1 MPIFD
6 QGYQHWQG
14 GISGHGLR
22 WLAITRQG
30 VSQQLRRRRLKWLI
44 SLAFAPALALATI
57 LILWGLV
64 EQKSSLLD
72 PLMFL
77 LQSLPEEVRAGPKA
91 YRTSVWTMAFHIFFG
106 IETFF
111 SMILILSVGPDLV
124 SQDLR
129 FNAMPLYFSRPLRR
143 IDYFLGKLG
152 VIGVFLGAVSIG
164 PAVAA
169 YVLGVAFS
177 LDFGVV
183 KDTWRLLV
191 GSVAFGLV
199 LVVSGGTLMLA
210 ISSATRNSRLV
221 GAFWIGL
228 WVVGNVTSGA
238 LNDTVDRDWCPLV
251 SYTSNLDRV
260 RESLLNTPAARE
272 QFLALWRAGRD
283 VTPDDFKPR
292 FLRRSRRRS
301 SEEMPMYDDRPALLR
316 APENVRQPLSWSVGV
331 LGGLFALSALTLSTR
346 VKSMDRLKS

>member
-6 QGYQHWQG
+6 QGYQHWRG
-14 GISGHGLR
+14 GVSGHGLR

-30 VSQQLRRRRLKWLI
+30 VAQQIRRRRLKWLI
-44 SLAFAPALALATI
+44 SLAFAPALALATL

-77 LQSLPEEVRAGPKA
+77 LQSLPEEVRSGPRA
-91 YRTSVWTMAFHIFFG
+91 YRTSVWTMAFHYFFG

-111 SMILILSVGPDLV
+111 AMLLILSVGPDLV

-152 VIGVFLGAVSIG
+152 VIAVFLAAVSIG

-169 YVLGVAFS
+169 YILGVAFS

-183 KDTWRLLV
+183 KDTWRIIA
-191 GSVAFGLV
+191 GSVAFGMV
-199 LVVSGGTLMLA
+199 LVISAGTLMLA
-210 ISSATRNSRLV
+210 ISSMTRNSRLV

-228 WVVGNVTSGA
+228 WVVGNVTSGS
-238 LNDTVDRDWCPLV
+238 LQDTVDRDWCPLV

-260 RESLLNTPAARE
+260 RESLLNTEAARE
-272 QFLALWRAGRD
+272 QFLSLWRAGREASQEAMR
-283 VTPDDFKPR
+283 PR
-292 FLRRSRRRS
+292 FLRRFRRRNP
-301 SEEMPMYDDRPALLR
+301 EQMPEFDDRPPLLR
-316 APENVRQPLSWSVGV
+316 TPENVRQPLSWSVGV
-331 LGGLFALSALTLSTR
+331 LGGLFVVSAFTLSTR